1 MYNNYCPY
9 KYKYELVNWAYKRFN
24 NHDEHIANKS
34 IHTYPYVI
42 EVDDDGLVADCQLC
56 KKTKS
61 FFNKK
66 SKKQLY
72 AIYYNAK

>member
-24 NHDEHIANKS
+24 NHDEHITNKS
-34 IHTYPYVI
+34 IHTYPYVT
-42 EVDDDGLVADCQLC
+42 EFEACKLC
-56 KKTKS
+56 AKKKS

-72 AIYYNAK
+72 AIYYNTK